1 MCDAKRRNET
11 MEKKS
16 EQIKEKKNRES
27 MGESRCVDRGNTK
40 TLRDI
45 VMEKYGKV
53 SREIY
58 KNNNK
63 KTETETETC
72 SVVIDL

>member
-11 MEKKS
+11 LEKKS

-53 SREIY
+53 NRE
-58 KNNNK
+58 K
-63 KTETETETC
+63 
-72 SVVIDL
+72 